1 MYFKLSEAMLCPDC
15 NIIFKTDNQ
24 RDGFHYPVCPICC
37 NKAVLNVGNVLNR
50 TTKEKSIRRRKEVKN
65 EKTTAVNHNR
75 VDMAFDDSSGGSIG
89 AGSSGGQ
96 NNNLGAGKGDDR
108 RCCLEG
114 WDGGAE
120 PENSSGDSDGQP
132 ANRIIKT
139 VSALFNVV
147 RKFLQVKSDIKSKL
161 QRIDAGSLQR
171 IL

>member
-120 PENSSGDSDGQP
+120 PENSSGDSDGQSTDGTV
-132 ANRIIKT
+132 KT
-139 VSALFNVV
+139 VFALLDVV
-147 RKFLQVKSDIKSKL
+147 RKLFQAERCIKSEL
-161 QRIDAGSLQR
+161 PRINAGSLQR